1 MIKTK
6 NIVLLTLSFLVADTA
21 LASVAGPPVPEMDV
35 AGVPIVL
42 GLTIAL
48 VLVLKD
54 RFTK

>member
-1 MIKTK
+1 MIRKIRVG
-6 NIVLLTLSFLVADTA
+6 IVCVGLISTDFVF
-21 LASVAGPPVPEMDV
+21 AGTVVPEMDV
-35 AGVPIVL
+35 AGVPLVL